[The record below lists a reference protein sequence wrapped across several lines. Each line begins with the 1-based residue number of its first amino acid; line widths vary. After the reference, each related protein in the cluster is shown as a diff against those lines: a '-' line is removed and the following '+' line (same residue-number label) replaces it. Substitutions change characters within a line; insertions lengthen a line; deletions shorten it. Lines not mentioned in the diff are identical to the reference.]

1 MSDQLSSLSFW
12 RLFHSLLRHGN
23 SKGENDR
30 ATQVYDWTIDNMSQ
44 LRKCCVDFELD
55 LIGAIGN
62 LSRDACTLPSYD
74 LVKEKINAMEN
85 NEGAIEGLKEYD
97 SIKESQLNIHHAP
110 ELEVVLGDHI
120 ETFERGKLS
129 VILDK
134 AKRIANGSVEHKKR
148 KLAGAKDAM
157 NYLMENFEEG
167 ILIRRDQSGLNRPI
181 LVQHEAEEIGS
192 TYDRKAAQGFLPS
205 GFPLIRFRPSNFV
218 GILGHAGQ
226 GKSTVMRFM
235 LYQMALAEKNCVHIS
250 LENDAEVERD
260 KFILLHAHN
269 QERFG
274 DEFMKLTY
282 ENFVNG
288 NLTVE
293 QRGWLDYIGKDF
305 KQNVG
310 GRILIRQPQEASWE
324 SCKNCI
330 EQEDRREPVDVAG
343 VDYIQL
349 IEPAARNA
357 DEKKNK
363 MTAMIREQ
371 RQYALNFGGH
381 RKLVLISPVQGNEEG
396 FAYAKDHEGQWP
408 ISNTGI
414 NTDKELGRSMDLISG
429 ICQVD
434 SVPTPFG
441 NQPLFVF
448 SCVKDRDK
456 PEFPPFRA
464 TMTGCGFFQP
474 TGGASSAKISINT
487 EETMND
493 VIGEEIPL

>member
-23 SKGENDR
+23 STAENER
-30 ATQVYDWTIDNMSQ
+30 AEQVYGWTVDNMSQ

-62 LSRDACTLPSYD
+62 LSRDADTLPSYE
-74 LVKEKINAMEN
+74 LVKEKISAMEN
-85 NEGAIEGLKEYD
+85 NEGAVEGLKEY
-97 SIKESQLNIHHAP
+97 ETLRETQLNIHHVP

-120 ETFERGKLS
+120 DTFERGKLS

-181 LVQHEAEEIGS
+181 LVQNEAEEIGP
-192 TYDRKAAQGFLPS
+192 TYDRNLARGFVPT
-205 GFPLIRFRPSNFV
+205 GFPLIRLRPSNFV

-226 GKSTVMRFM
+226 GKSTVGRFM
-235 LYQMALAEKNCVHIS
+235 LYTMAMAEKNCVHIS

-274 DEFMKLTY
+274 DEFMALTY
-282 ENFVNG
+282 ENFING
-288 NLTVE
+288 NLTQE
-293 QRGWLDYIGKDF
+293 QRGWLDFVGKDF

-324 SCKNCI
+324 ACKNCI
-330 EQEDRREPVDVAG
+330 EQEDRRSPVDG
-343 VDYIQL
+343 SMIDYIQL
-349 IEPAARNA
+349 IDPPARNA
-357 DEKKNK
+357 DERKNK
-363 MTAMIREQ
+363 MTGMIKDM

-381 RKLVLISPVQGNEEG
+381 RKLVLISPVQGNEDG
-396 FAYAKDHEGQWP
+396 FEYAKNHEGVWP
-408 ISNTGI
+408 ESNTGV
-414 NTDKELGRSMDLISG
+414 NNDKELGRSMDVVFGISQ
-429 ICQVD
+429 IDQI
-434 SVPTPFG
+434 PTPFG
-441 NQPLFVF
+441 TEQLMVF
-448 SCVKDRDK
+448 SSVKDRDK
-456 PEFPPFRA
+456 PQFQPFRA
-464 TMTGCGFFQP
+464 SMTGCGFFKP
-474 TGGASSAKISINT
+474 AGGATSTKVSCPID
-487 EETMND
+487 ETMND
-493 VIGEEIPL
+493 RIGEDIPL